1 MTKSPNQDILSPCPI
16 RKRLW
21 LLVLS
26 RGSIALG
33 GLLLLGVI
41 VGICRLWTFVQT
53 ELTPL
58 AQQSLT
64 TTLNRPVKLGK
75 VTQFSLTGVQFGA
88 STIPATSTDPDRAA
102 VEAVEVGFD
111 PLQLIFN
118 RHLKLDVTLV
128 NPDIYIE
135 QDKQG
140 RWVSTNIAPSREGA
154 AIKTDLDNLRFR
166 NAKLALM
173 PQRRAGGDEGARS
186 SSSPLSPVTFSQING
201 SAQLLANNQLIRFDL
216 GGQADSG
223 GSISIQGETR
233 SRVLAGNFQVRSQD
247 LLAEDISRLI
257 KLPVNLQAGRA
268 NGDLLVKLTPGQR
281 TLLYGRAA
289 VQGVTVQIP
298 KVPQLL
304 TDSQGNLRFQGTELQ
319 LENVTTNYGKIP
331 VVATG
336 IIDTQAGFKLA
347 GRVNAVSLANAQ
359 ETLKVKLPLPIAGQ
373 VQADLQITGS
383 TKEPII

>member
-1 MTKSPNQDILSPCPI
+1 MTKSPNQDIPSPCPI

-58 AQQSLT
+58 AQQNLT

-88 STIPATSTDPDRAA
+88 SAIPATSTDPDRA
-102 VEAVEVGFD
+102 VIEAVEVGFD

-154 AIKTDLDNLRFR
+154 VIKTDLDSLRFR

-173 PQRRAGGDEGARS
+173 PQ
-186 SSSPLSPVTFSQING
+186 
-201 SAQLLANNQLIRFDL
+201 
-216 GGQADSG
+216 
-223 GSISIQGETR
+223 
-233 SRVLAGNFQVRSQD
+233 
-247 LLAEDISRLI
+247 
-257 KLPVNLQAGRA
+257 
-268 NGDLLVKLTPGQR
+268 
-281 TLLYGRAA
+281 
-289 VQGVTVQIP
+289 
-298 KVPQLL
+298 
-304 TDSQGNLRFQGTELQ
+304 
-319 LENVTTNYGKIP
+319 
-331 VVATG
+331 
-336 IIDTQAGFKLA
+336 
-347 GRVNAVSLANAQ
+347 
-359 ETLKVKLPLPIAGQ
+359 
-373 VQADLQITGS
+373 
-383 TKEPII
+383 